1 MAWGRILTHWQW
13 VEELCGPIEFIIIKT
28 KKAPSEKLLHG
39 FWTKKCSTKS
49 IDLGFYGGKRLSK
62 RALPKI
68 RAWWETARTLGDLVC
83 DFERG
88 CWVIPRQHLRAL
100 FSDSSAKSARATLLE
115 RGDASIG
122 SEKESSRARL
132 AACSSQADKKSIPNR
147 VGDGSAGVNELGHF
161 CPSRL
166 LK

>member
-1 MAWGRILTHWQW
+1 M
-13 VEELCGPIEFIIIKT
+13 
-28 KKAPSEKLLHG
+28 
-39 FWTKKCSTKS
+39 
-49 IDLGFYGGKRLSK
+49 
-62 RALPKI
+62 
-68 RAWWETARTLGDLVC
+68 C

-147 VGDGSAGVNELGHF
+147 VGDGSAGVSELGHF